1 MADDFS
7 TIEQRV
13 WVKADCARVWRALS
27 DRTEFETWFRVR
39 LDAPLAIGAANY
51 MSEFGDGEAIDRFWF
66 EVLEMEADSHIL
78 WKWHPGAH
86 DASVDYTQQTPTMV
100 RIALAP
106 HLDGTM
112 VTVTETGFDAIAMAR
127 RPSVL
132 RDNVNGWLEQVASL
146 RKYVDGQG

>member
-1 MADDFS
+1 MADDFP

-13 WVKADCARVWRALS
+13 WVRADCARVWRALS
-27 DRTEFETWFRVR
+27 DRTEFESWFRVR
-39 LDAPLAIGAANY
+39 LDAPLAVGAANS
-51 MSEFGDGEAIDRFWF
+51 MADPSDSETFDRYWF
-66 EVLEMEADSHIL
+66 EVLEMEADSHIV

-86 DASVDYTQQTPTMV
+86 DPHVDYAQETPTTV

-112 VTVTETGFDAIAMAR
+112 VTVTETGFDAIALAR

-132 RDNVNGWLEQVASL
+132 RDNVNGWLDQMASL
-146 RKYVDGQG
+146 RRYVDGER